1 MRNQAGATLPFSFMK
16 AAQMVAD
23 EVRQVNSDPGW
34 ITKGET
40 LTIYSDSQAT
50 LIALNAVQA
59 KSQLVM
65 ETIDA
70 LNKLTNLLG
79 TQVLTSKN

>member
-1 MRNQAGATLPFSFMK
+1 
-16 AAQMVAD
+16 MVAD

-34 ITKGET
+34 ITKGEK

-50 LIALNAVQA
+50 LKMQNAEQA

-79 TQVLTSKN
+79 TQVLTSKI